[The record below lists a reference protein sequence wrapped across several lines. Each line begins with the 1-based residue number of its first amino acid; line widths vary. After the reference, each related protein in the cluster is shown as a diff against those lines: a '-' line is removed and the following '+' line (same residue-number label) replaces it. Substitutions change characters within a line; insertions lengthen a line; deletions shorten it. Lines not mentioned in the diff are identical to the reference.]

1 MEINGRDL
9 QCIIRRAEPG
19 DYEAVTRIFSGTRVV
34 LGTMQL
40 PYPFA
45 EFWRK
50 RLTEPDL

>member
-1 MEINGRDL
+1 
-9 QCIIRRAEPG
+9 
-19 DYEAVTRIFSGTRVV
+19 VV